1 MIRTG
6 WRTAAGGAAVAC
18 LTTFGLAAPA
28 HAQDGRVERHRVPA
42 EFMSYLG
49 ADWLERPER
58 VDQEQPERVLDA
70 MGLRP
75 GDVVADVGCGS
86 GYYARRMARRVQ
98 PGGTVYCEDIQP
110 EMLDIMRQRAADER
124 IIGIEAVL
132 GTPTD
137 PKLPAGAV
145 DWVIIADVYHEMSDP
160 EPMLAGIRRA
170 LSPRGRVAL
179 LEYRVEDGT
188 GDQIKA
194 DHTMSVRQVLLEW
207 QAAGFE
213 LVALHNFLP
222 SQHLFFFRAAS
233 EIGGGAAASEI
244 GGGAAA
250 SEIGGGAA
258 ASEIGGGAAA
268 SEIGG
273 GAAASEAGRAV
284 LADHD
289 LFDAIDGGLVEVE
302 ARGAGAESVALRIR
316 RTGSDPIVVTSPVAA
331 YFDAEDERDMIA
343 RRDGWV
349 VLDDDGWREW
359 PLRAVGRQRNLD
371 PPGAGDRLAVRPPA
385 TAPAIEALLLEIQAG
400 TYTVS
405 NSPIL
410 YPPRTPVMEQ
420 AAVWIADGDA
430 DYASMAPHIAGPM
443 LPAQY
448 AAAFALIFVDRA
460 GIDVTR
466 RRVWADRE
474 AVFGRLRD
482 QGLRIWY
489 QLKTSGR

>member
-1 MIRTG
+1 MNSSK
-6 WRTAAGGAAVAC
+6 WRTAVVAAAFIGCIAAGW
-18 LTTFGLAAPA
+18 LAGPVE
-28 HAQDGRVERHRVPA
+28 AQDGRAARHRVPA

-58 VDQEQPERVLDA
+58 IEEEQPERVLDA
-70 MGLRP
+70 MDLRP
-75 GDVVADVGCGS
+75 GDVVADIGCGS

-110 EMLDIMRQRAADER
+110 EMLDIMRERAADEGVT
-124 IIGIEAVL
+124 GIEAVL

-137 PKLPAGAV
+137 PGLPPGTV
-145 DWVIIADVYHEMSDP
+145 DWTIIADVYHEMSDP

-213 LVALHNFLP
+213 LVALHDFLP
-222 SQHLFFFRAAS
+222 SQHLFFFRAAA
-233 EIGGGAAASEI
+233 GGGAAAGVE
-244 GGGAAA
+244 GGATA
-250 SEIGGGAA
+250 GNGAG
-258 ASEIGGGAAA
+258 ET
-268 SEIGG
+268 
-273 GAAASEAGRAV
+273 V

-289 LFDAIDGGLVEVE
+289 LLDAIDAGLVEVE
-302 ARGAGAESVALRIR
+302 ARGAGAEAVFLRIR
-316 RTGSDPIVVTSPVAA
+316 RTGERPLLITSPAAA
-331 YFDAEDERDMIA
+331 YFDAEDGRDMIA

-349 VLDDDGWREW
+349 VLDDEGWHDW
-359 PLRAVGRQRNLD
+359 TLRAVGRQRELD
-371 PPGAGDRLAVRPPA
+371 PPEAGDRLAVLPPS

-405 NSPIL
+405 NSPTL

-430 DYASMAPHIAGPM
+430 AYAEMAPHIAGPM

-448 AAAFALIFVDRA
+448 AAAFALVFVDRA
-460 GIDVTR
+460 GIDVTG

-474 AVFGRLRD
+474 EVFGRLRD

-489 QLKTSGR
+489 QLKSDGR

>member
-1 MIRTG
+1 MKRIA
-6 WRTAAGGAAVAC
+6 WRTAGVAAFIGYVVAGGLGSPALAQNARAA
-18 LTTFGLAAPA
+18 
-28 HAQDGRVERHRVPA
+28 RHRVPA

-49 ADWLERPER
+49 ADWLERPKR
-58 VDQEQPERVLDA
+58 IDQEQPERVLDA

-86 GYYARRMARRVQ
+86 GYYARRMAQRVQ

-110 EMLDIMRQRAADER
+110 EMLDLMRQRAADEGVT
-124 IIGIEAVL
+124 GIEAVR

-213 LVALHNFLP
+213 LVALHDFLP
-222 SQHLFFFRAAS
+222 SQHLFFFRAADG
-233 EIGGGAAASEI
+233 EMGGGADAVGVGGGAAA
-244 GGGAAA
+244 G
-250 SEIGGGAA
+250 
-258 ASEIGGGAAA
+258 
-268 SEIGG
+268 
-273 GAAASEAGRAV
+273 SEATREP

-289 LFDAIDGGLVEVE
+289 LFDAIDAGLVEAE
-302 ARGAGAESVALRIR
+302 ARGAGAEAVTLRVR
-316 RTGSDPIVVTSPVAA
+316 RTGSEPIVVTSPVAA
-331 YFDAEDERDMIA
+331 YFDAADGRDMIS
-343 RRDGWV
+343 RRDGWM
-349 VLDDDGWREW
+349 VLDDDAWREW
-359 PLRAVGRQRNLD
+359 TLRAVGRQRDLD
-371 PPGAGDRLAVRPPA
+371 PPGARDRLAILPPS
-385 TAPAIEALLLEIQAG
+385 TAPVIDGLLLEIQVG

-405 NSPIL
+405 NSPTL
-410 YPPRTPVMEQ
+410 YPPRTPGMEQ
-420 AAVWIADGDA
+420 AAVWIADGDT

-443 LPAQY
+443 LPAEY
-448 AAAFALIFVDRA
+448 AAAFALVFVDRA
-460 GIDVTR
+460 GIDVTGC
-466 RRVWADRE
+466 RVWVDRE
-474 AVFGRLRD
+474 QVFGRLRD

-489 QLKTSGR
+489 QLKTGGR

>member
-1 MIRTG
+1 MKRST
-6 WRTAAGGAAVAC
+6 WRMAGVAALVGFIAAGW
-18 LTTFGLAAPA
+18 LATLAQ
-28 HAQDGRVERHRVPA
+28 AQDERAERHRVPA

-58 VDQEQPERVLDA
+58 IEQEQPERVLDA

-75 GDVVADVGCGS
+75 GDVAADVGCGS
-86 GYYARRMARRVQ
+86 GYYARRMTRRVQ

-110 EMLDIMRQRAADER
+110 EMLDIMRQRAADEGVT
-124 IIGIEAVL
+124 GIEAVL

-160 EPMLAGIRRA
+160 GPMLAGIRRA

-213 LVALHNFLP
+213 LVALHDFLP
-222 SQHLFFFRAAS
+222 SQHLFFFRADGS
-233 EIGGGAAASEI
+233 GPGGGAAGGS
-244 GGGAAA
+244 GPGGAA
-250 SEIGGGAA
+250 
-258 ASEIGGGAAA
+258 
-268 SEIGG
+268 
-273 GAAASEAGRAV
+273 

-289 LFDAIDGGLVEVE
+289 LFDAIEARLVEVE
-302 ARGAGAESVALRIR
+302 ARGAGAEAVTLRIR
-316 RTGSDPIVVTSPVAA
+316 RTGSEPIVVTSPVAA
-331 YFDAEDERDMIA
+331 YFDAEDGRDMIA

-359 PLRAVGRQRNLD
+359 TLRAVGRQRGLD
-371 PPGAGDRLAVRPPA
+371 PPGAGDRLAVLPPS
-385 TAPAIEALLLEIQAG
+385 TAPVVEDLLLEIQAG

-405 NSPIL
+405 NSPTL

-430 DYASMAPHIAGPM
+430 DYASMAPQIAGPM

-448 AAAFALIFVDRA
+448 AAAFALVFVDRA
-460 GIDVTR
+460 GVDVTR

-489 QLKTSGR
+489 RLKTGGR